1 MIKLLIAD
9 DHPVVREGLRRVVAD
24 SPDIVVVG
32 EAATADELLAQV
44 DRVGPE
50 VVLLDISMPGPGL
63 FEVLRALRERRPA
76 IRTLVLSVHPEG
88 QYAVRALK
96 AGAAGYLTKDQAP
109 RELLAAIRR
118 VHGGGR
124 YVSPALGEK
133 LAQGRG
139 AGVETAAHE
148 QLSDREFEVL
158 RLLGAGNS
166 VGDIAR
172 RLSLSPKTVS
182 TYRTRILAKLKVKG
196 TAGLIRYAVEQD
208 VGGSATPA
216 L

>member
-1 MIKLLIAD
+1 MIKLLLAD
-9 DHPVVREGLRRVVAD
+9 DHPVVREGLRRVVAG

-63 FEVLRALRERRPA
+63 FEVLRALRDRRPA

-109 RELLAAIRR
+109 QELLVAIRR

-124 YVSPALGEK
+124 YLSQALGEK
-133 LAQGRG
+133 LALGRSSG
-139 AGVETAAHE
+139 EETAPHE

-158 RLLGAGNS
+158 RLLGAGSS

-182 TYRTRILAKLKVKG
+182 TYRARILAKLKVKG

-208 VGGSATPA
+208 VGGSATPV

>member
-9 DHPVVREGLRRVVAD
+9 DHPVVREGLRRVVAG

-32 EAATADELLAQV
+32 EAATADELLGQV

-63 FEVLRALRERRPA
+63 FEVLRALRDRRPA

-109 RELLAAIRR
+109 QELLVAIRR

-124 YVSPALGEK
+124 YLSQALGEK
-133 LAQGRG
+133 LALGRSSG
-139 AGVETAAHE
+139 EETAPHE

-158 RLLGAGNS
+158 RLLGAGSS

-182 TYRTRILAKLKVKG
+182 TYRARILAKLKVKG

-208 VGGSATPA
+208 VGGSATPV

>member
-1 MIKLLIAD
+1 MITLLIAD

-24 SPDIVVVG
+24 SPDMRVVG
-32 EAATADELLAQV
+32 EASSAVDMLGLADRLSP
-44 DRVGPE
+44 D

-63 FEVLRALRERRPA
+63 LKVLSTLRERYPA
-76 IRTLVLSVHPEG
+76 LRTLVLSVHPEG

-96 AGAAGYLTKDQAP
+96 AGAMGYLTKDQAP
-109 RELLAAIRR
+109 RELLVAIRR

-133 LAQGRG
+133 LAQGRE
-139 AGVETAAHE
+139 AGVETAADE
-148 QLSDREFEVL
+148 QLSDRESEVL
-158 RLLGAGNS
+158 GLLGAGNS

-172 RLSLSPKTVS
+172 QLSLSPKTVS
-182 TYRTRILAKLKVKG
+182 TYRARILAKLKVKG
-196 TAGLIRYAVEQD
+196 TAALIRYAVEQD
-208 VGGSATPA
+208 VRGSAAPA

>member
-1 MIKLLIAD
+1 MIKLLLAD
-9 DHPVVREGLRRVVAD
+9 DHPVVREGLRRVVAG

-32 EAATADELLAQV
+32 EAATADELLGQV

-63 FEVLRALRERRPA
+63 FEVLRALRDRRPA

-109 RELLAAIRR
+109 QELLVAIRR

-124 YVSPALGEK
+124 YLSQALGEK
-133 LAQGRG
+133 LALGRSSG
-139 AGVETAAHE
+139 EETAPHE

-158 RLLGAGNS
+158 RLLGAGSS

-182 TYRTRILAKLKVKG
+182 TYRARILAKLKVKG

-208 VGGSATPA
+208 VGGSATPV

>member
-1 MIKLLIAD
+1 VIKLLIAD

-24 SPDIVVVG
+24 SPDMAIVG
-32 EAATADELLAQV
+32 EVGSAVELLAEVQRRSP
-44 DRVGPE
+44 D

-63 FEVLRALRERRPA
+63 VEVLRLLRARHPA
-76 IRTLVLSVHPEG
+76 VRTLVQSVHPEG
-88 QYAVRALK
+88 QYAARALK

-109 RELLAAIRR
+109 RELLSAIRR
-118 VHGGGR
+118 VYGGGR
-124 YVSPALGEK
+124 YVSQAFGEK
-133 LAQGRG
+133 LPL
-139 AGVETAAHE
+139 EAAHQ

-172 RLSLSPKTVS
+172 GLSLSPKTVS

-208 VGGSATPA
+208 LRGSATPA

>member
-1 MIKLLIAD
+1 MIKLLLAD

-24 SPDIVVVG
+24 SPDMVVVG
-32 EAATADELLAQV
+32 EAATSDQLLAQV
-44 DRVGPE
+44 DPLGPD

-63 FEVLRALRERRPA
+63 FLVLRALRDRRPA

-109 RELLAAIRR
+109 HELLVAIRR

-124 YVSPALGEK
+124 YVSPALEDQ
-133 LAQGRG
+133 LAHGRQ
-139 AGVETAAHE
+139 AGVESAPHE

-158 RLLGAGNS
+158 RLLGAGS
-166 VGDIAR
+166 RVGDIAA

-182 TYRTRILAKLKVKG
+182 TYRARILAKLKVKS
-196 TAGLIRYAVEQD
+196 TAALIRYAVEQD
-208 VGGSATPA
+208 VRGSATPA